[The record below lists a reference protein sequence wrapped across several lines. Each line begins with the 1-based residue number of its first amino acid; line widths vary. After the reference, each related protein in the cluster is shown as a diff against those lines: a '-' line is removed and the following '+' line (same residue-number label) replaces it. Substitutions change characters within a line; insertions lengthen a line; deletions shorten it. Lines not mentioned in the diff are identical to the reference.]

1 MRRIV
6 SLLATAGNIIV
17 DLVGSTCRRPDES
30 RLSRS
35 TWPGLE
41 FIERH
46 CGVDTATQNRHQAPS
61 CLHANKELIVM
72 AKSER
77 SVKSVLPSA

>member
-1 MRRIV
+1 MRRV
-6 SLLATAGNIIV
+6 ASLLATAGNIV

-35 TWPGLE
+35 TWLGLE

-46 CGVDTATQNRHQAPS
+46 CGADTATQQS
-61 CLHANKELIVM
+61 SSGTFFLHANKELIVM

>member
-6 SLLATAGNIIV
+6 NRLATAGNIIV

-46 CGVDTATQNRHQAPS
+46 CGVDTATQQS
-61 CLHANKELIVM
+61 SSGTFLHANKELIVM